1 MYHLLKGLHE
11 HLTRKEEF
19 SVIIIGLD
27 GAGKTTLLEKIKTLY
42 NDTPGLSADKIG
54 PTVGQNMGKISLPSS
69 ILQFWDLGGQRGI
82 RSIWHRYYDD
92 CHAVAYVI
100 DADDRERLSEGW
112 EVFDSVLSAPQILG
126 VPLLLLANKQDSPQ
140 SLSVEEIR
148 HDYEEW
154 HQAKVESARRRYGEE
169 GEMDQR
175 RERIASLDVMGISAL
190 QGTGVRA
197 AVDWLFIR
205 VQNSRRYVLT
215 PCRPLLSFD
224 I

>member
-27 GAGKTTLLEKIKTLY
+27 GAGKTTLLEKIKTFY
-42 NDTPGLSADKIG
+42 NDTPGLTPDKIG
-54 PTVGQNMGKISLPSS
+54 PTVGQNMGTISLPSS

-82 RSIWHRYYDD
+82 RSIWPKYYND
-92 CHAVAYVI
+92 CHAVVYVI
-100 DADDRERLSEGW
+100 DADDRERLGEGW

-148 HDYEEW
+148 NDYESW
-154 HQAKVESARRRYGEE
+154 HQGVIESARRRYGEE
-169 GEMDQR
+169 NDMEQR
-175 RERIASLDVMGISAL
+175 RQRVASLDVMGVSAL
-190 QGTGVRA
+190 EGTGVRG
-197 AVDWLFIR
+197 AVDWLFLR
-205 VQNSRRYVLT
+205 VQNSRRTSTKVTSL
-215 PCRPLLSFD
+215 RQ
-224 I
+224 